1 MKKQEIDPEKL
12 FNTKEYNTIIIDAN
26 GKVADDSAVAKL
38 VKLLS
43 DKDTRVESLKTLK
56 EENCDQLLVDCISV
70 AEDLIDIGP
79 SSWNL
84 TTIKDIYNYAP
95 SDWDNGYQSFFLPQN
110 QYKGIGVGFKEVNSA
125 NAYPIVQFTNISGM
139 KNVLVAL
146 GL

>member
-43 DKDTRVESLKTLK
+43 DKDTRVESLKKLK

-70 AEDLIDIGP
+70 AEDQNHKQL
-79 SSWNL
+79 L
-84 TTIKDIYNYAP
+84 TAAAWE
-95 SDWDNGYQSFFLPQN
+95 SDLNFNKHLVFFVSLATT
-110 QYKGIGVGFKEVNSA
+110 ED
-125 NAYPIVQFTNISGM
+125 
-139 KNVLVAL
+139 
-146 GL
+146 